1 MRVFVAAALA
11 VLTLPAAALAGL
23 EVKGVDVKDY
33 PKVRLMVVADRAVPM
48 PPTLSENGERVSGV
62 VAENLGRSKSIALA
76 VDRSQSM
83 EGKALDDAAAA
94 AASFVG
100 SKAGSD
106 RIALV
111 AFGSGAVALTDFSS
125 ATIDADTALRTLGV
139 DDREGTALY
148 DAIALAARELAAE
161 PLPARVIIV
170 LTDGRDVSSDTSAE
184 EAIAAA
190 RQAGAVVYP
199 IAIESEQF
207 SPEPLQR
214 IARETGGTY
223 FGAAS
228 SAALAEAYASI
239 AAELQRTWRLEYFTA
254 ARPGE
259 ELTLEASLGGE
270 TANARYEIPG
280 NAEAFGGAKPSP
292 LLPSVLYESAWA
304 GMAVGLVVGFCILL
318 AAVMAFAS
326 PKGAWLRRRV
336 KPYVAGHAR
345 AAKASDERERLAAA
359 AGLFK
364 ATEDTFS
371 HRRPWKKLERTV
383 QRADLPLRTV
393 EFVYLMV
400 GCGFVF
406 GLVAAVLALPSFAIL
421 ACLVLGALV
430 PYGFVAFK
438 ARKRLKAF
446 DNQLPDLLVTMAAAL
461 KAGHSFRMGMQSVVD
476 EAQEPAAREF
486 KQVLTETR
494 LGRPMDEALSD
505 MAERLGS
512 KNFDFVINAVAIQR
526 QVGGSLAALFDMVAD
541 TVRQRQQFAR
551 KIKGLTAMGRMSA
564 YTLVGLPFFIAFAI
578 SIINPGYME
587 PLYHTSTGH
596 KLILIGMVMMTVG
609 SLLLKRIVSFK
620 G

>member
-1 MRVFVAAALA
+1 MRFFVAAALA
-11 VLTLPAAALAGL
+11 ALVLPAAALAGL
-23 EVKGVDVKDY
+23 EVKGVDTKDY
-33 PKVRLMVVADRAVPM
+33 PKVRLTVVADRGTPN
-48 PPTLSENGERVSGV
+48 PPTLTENGEAVSGV
-62 VAENLGRSKSIALA
+62 VAENLGRAKSIALV

-100 SKAGSD
+100 SKPGAD

-111 AFGSGAVALTDFSS
+111 AFGSNAVALTDFSS

-148 DAIALAARELAAE
+148 DAIVLSARELAAE
-161 PLPARVIIV
+161 PLPARVVIV
-170 LTDGRDVSSDTSAE
+170 LTDGRDVSSEASAD

-190 RQAGAVVYP
+190 RQSGAVVYP

-207 SPEPLQR
+207 SPEPLKR

-228 SAALAEAYASI
+228 SAALGAVYASI
-239 AAELQRTWRLEYFTA
+239 AEELQRTWRVEYFTA

-259 ELTLEASLGGE
+259 ERTLEASLAGE
-270 TANARYEIPG
+270 TAKARFEVPG
-280 NAEAFGGAKPSP
+280 DAESFGVKPSP
-292 LLPSVLYESAWA
+292 LLPAVLYESAWA
-304 GMAVGLVVGFCILL
+304 ALLLGFAVGFCILL
-318 AAVMAFAS
+318 AAVLALAA

-336 KPYVAGHAR
+336 NPHVAAHAR
-345 AAKASDERERLAAA
+345 AVKPSDERERLAAA

-364 ATEDTFS
+364 ATENTFA
-371 HRRPWKKLERTV
+371 HRRYWKKLQWTL

-393 EFVYLMV
+393 EFVYVMLA
-400 GCGFVF
+400 CAFVA
-406 GLVAAVLALPSFAIL
+406 GMIGAVAALPSFAIL
-421 ACLVLGALV
+421 GCLLGGALA

-438 ARKRLKAF
+438 ARKRLKEF
-446 DNQLPDLLVTMAAAL
+446 EGQLPDLLVTMAAAL
-461 KAGHSFRMGMQSVVD
+461 KAGHSFRMAMQNVVD
-476 EAQEPAAREF
+476 EADEPAAKEF
-486 KQVLTETR
+486 KRVLTETR
-494 LGRPMDEALSD
+494 LGRPMDQALSD

-512 KNFDFVINAVAIQR
+512 KNLDFVINAVAIQR
-526 QVGGSLAALFDMVAD
+526 QVGGSLAGLFDMVAD

-578 SIINPGYME
+578 SLLNRQYME
-587 PLYHTSTGH
+587 PLFHTSTGH
-596 KLILIGMVMMTVG
+596 KLIVIGLFMMTIG
-609 SLLLKRIVSFK
+609 SLMLRKIVSFK